1 MRSSRYWARRQPL
14 GPKPPQPS
22 ATPSD
27 VARHG
32 LSTHVPGTAWILVI
46 WGDDFEE
53 KHPRDCQAPDSRLTP
68 LSEPMPESAEAR
80 GLFFV
85 AC

>member
-1 MRSSRYWARRQPL
+1 MRTIEY
-14 GPKPPQPS
+14 
-22 ATPSD
+22 T
-27 VARHG
+27 
-32 LSTHVPGTAWILVI
+32 LSTQYNIIPA
-46 WGDDFEE
+46 GDDFEE
-53 KHPRDCQAPDSRLTP
+53 KHPRDCQAPDSRLTH